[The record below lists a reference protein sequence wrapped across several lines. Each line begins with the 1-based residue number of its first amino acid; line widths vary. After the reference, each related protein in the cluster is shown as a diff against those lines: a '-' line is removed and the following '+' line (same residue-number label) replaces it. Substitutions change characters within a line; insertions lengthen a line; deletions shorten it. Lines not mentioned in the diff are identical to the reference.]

1 MRTIVLMIALLGL
14 AACAAGGA
22 GTITKLEARTLPAV
36 QVERRVMAQLA
47 DLVSEDRPSR
57 RQAPVN
63 PLTSMSFSTEPY
75 ATDTPGLCRVDT
87 LAVLFRPLRAG
98 RGDANTPVRASGFRA
113 TSYYRFLRRPALDDD
128 FLDVVTPPDDAACR
142 EAGDPDVAYFVADD
156 EEAARTGYL
165 ALLHTLEAA
174 DAETPAFALTCELW
188 RTEADRTCL
197 EVLRGLEARFVYAI
211 DRCEPG
217 RDAAP
222 GAYCRRVEIG
232 DRSLRIVTTP
242 IAYGPG
248 ARPSLTPLSV
258 HIDSLIIMVHEI
270 VD

>member
-1 MRTIVLMIALLGL
+1 MRTVLLMIGLLGL
-14 AACAAGGA
+14 VACTAGGG

-63 PLTSMSFSTEPY
+63 PLTQMSFSTEPY
-75 ATDTPGLCRVDT
+75 ATDTPGLCRIDT
-87 LAVLFRPLRAG
+87 LTVLFRPLRAG
-98 RGDANTPVRASGFRA
+98 RADVNTPMQASGFRA

-128 FLDVVTPPDDAACR
+128 FLDVVTPSDDAACR
-142 EAGDPDVAYFVADD
+142 EADGPDAAYFTADD
-156 EEAARTGYL
+156 EEGAQTGYL
-165 ALLHTLEAA
+165 VLLHTLEAA
-174 DAETPAFALTCELW
+174 AAETPGFALTCERW
-188 RTEADRTCL
+188 RTDEGRTCL
-197 EVLRGLEARFVYAI
+197 EVLRGLDARFVYAI

-217 RDAAP
+217 RDAAT
-222 GAYCRRVEIG
+222 GAYCHRVAIG
-232 DRSLRIVTTP
+232 ERSLRIETTP

-258 HIDSLIIMVHEI
+258 HIDSPIIMGHEI